1 MNLLFFSIIIDYKV
15 KKSVVFVS
23 LYLIKVNM
31 NVVRLIFYHQS
42 EAIQNFNPHLW
53 LPKVCDDTNNIKYL
67 LYLNMWPHN
76 IKHLMNEKKNMQ
88 KLHHMCPPN

>member
-1 MNLLFFSIIIDYKV
+1 
-15 KKSVVFVS
+15 
-23 LYLIKVNM
+23 
-31 NVVRLIFYHQS
+31 
-42 EAIQNFNPHLW
+42 LW